1 MPEGIEEVMSTI
13 RVIVP
18 LDGSELA
25 ETALRY
31 VPVLASLG
39 PLRVRLVAVAEDAE
53 SYSIPNAEAWQDRQV
68 RLLREYLKGVPARI
82 EAANIEIES
91 AVRRGNPAEV
101 LVADA
106 HRFKADFMLLSTH
119 GRSGPSRWRVGSV
132 ADKVIRSVRCN
143 TLAIGPATYN
153 GHKRTTV
160 RSIMVPL
167 DGSELAEAALPLASR
182 LADALRAQLHFVE
195 AVSQIPTEMFAGF
208 DIADMDLMANEYLQ
222 KKADEYWRSSPTV
235 HVVNGPAAEALLFY
249 AGQEAIDL
257 VVVTSHGRGGL
268 LRSALGSV
276 TDRLLGGSAPVLI
289 VRKDLVAS
297 TEGRATTAV
306 GEGRKSP

>member
-1 MPEGIEEVMSTI
+1 MNAI

-31 VPVLASLG
+31 VPVLACLG

-53 SYSIPNAEAWQDRQV
+53 AYSIPNAEAWQDRQV
-68 RLLREYLKGVPARI
+68 RLLREYLKGVPRRI
-82 EAANIEIES
+82 EGVDIEIES

-101 LVADA
+101 LVTDA

-153 GHKRTTV
+153 GHNRTTV

-167 DGSELAEAALPLASR
+167 DGSELAEAALPMASH
-182 LADALRAQLHFVE
+182 LADALRAQLHLVE
-195 AVSQIPTEMFAGF
+195 AVNQIPTEMFAGF
-208 DIADMDLMANEYLQ
+208 DIADIDLMAKEYLQ
-222 KKADEYWRSSPTV
+222 KKASEYWHSSPKV
-235 HVVNGPAAEALLFY
+235 SVVNGPAAEALLFY

-276 TDRLLGGSAPVLI
+276 TDRLIGGSAPVLI
-289 VRKDLVAS
+289 VRKDLALQ
-297 TEGRATTAV
+297 TPEKAPAAAGAN
-306 GEGRKSP
+306 GGRK